1 MPTLNREND
10 YFIYQLGKD
19 IYTNILVEDTS
30 TKQVDLI
37 PPTDEKYKSFRYI
50 LTAFR
55 KKDTTIDLI
64 NKAVRDALNVAG
76 ITDEAKIA
84 ARLISPRQ

>member
-1 MPTLNREND
+1 MPMLNREND
-10 YFIYQLGKD
+10 YFIYQSGKD
-19 IYTNILVEDTS
+19 ICTNILVEDTS

-37 PPTDEKYKSFRYI
+37 PSTDEKYKSFRYI

-76 ITDEAKIA
+76 ITDETKIA
-84 ARLISPRQ
+84 KRLIILR

>member
-10 YFIYQLGKD
+10 YFIYQQGKD
-19 IYTNILVEDTS
+19 ICTNILVEDTS
-30 TKQVDLI
+30 TKHIDLI

-55 KKDTTIDLI
+55 KKNSTIDLV
-64 NKAVRDALNVAG
+64 NEAVRDALNVAG

-84 ARLISPRQ
+84 ARLISLRQ